1 MISRLLAF
9 TVFAFIFIGA
19 ETGYAQPEP
28 FPGDITDTSRPRR
41 GDAPKSFKEMLAKQ
55 KAARDKKDHEE
66 MLARGEQAVKL
77 ADQLETAFS
86 NNGSLSAEDKVR
98 LASLEEVVEK
108 IRKELGGEDDG
119 PDGAL
124 QMMDADEP
132 RPSTAEEAFRF
143 LHSTTI
149 KLVDELKKTTRFS
162 ISAIAIQSSN
172 NVLKL
177 VKFLRLRK

>member
-1 MISRLLAF
+1 MNADILKRMVRAIAAGSQADLDRLARKI
-9 TVFAFIFIGA
+9 V
-19 ETGYAQPEP
+19 EDE
-28 FPGDITDTSRPRR
+28 RR
-41 GDAPKSFKEMLAKQ
+41 GGHP
-55 KAARDKKDHEE
+55 
-66 MLARGEQAVKL
+66 KL